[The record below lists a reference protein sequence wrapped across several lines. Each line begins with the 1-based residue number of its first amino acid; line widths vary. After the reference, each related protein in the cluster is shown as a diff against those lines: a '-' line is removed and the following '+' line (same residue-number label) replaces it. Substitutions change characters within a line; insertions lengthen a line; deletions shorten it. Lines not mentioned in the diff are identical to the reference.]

1 MPVSFRWP
9 DDPGYEAFVRANGET
24 LLRLAVLLTGNRDD
38 AQDVLQDAVIAVAG
52 RWPRVRADTALAY
65 MRTAV
70 SRKAIDLRRRQ
81 RSAGVEPEEGF
92 AEDPGFV
99 RLEADA
105 EFVRLL
111 GALPDRQRAVLV
123 LRYYADLDDTAAAK
137 TLGCTVQTVRSQ
149 ASRALAKL
157 RAQLVGADAGEG
169 AAAAASAA
177 PAAEGRG

>member
-1 MPVSFRWP
+1 MPIGFRWP
-9 DDPGYEAFVRANGET
+9 DDPGYEAFVRAHGET
-24 LLRLAVLLTGNRDD
+24 LLRLAALLTGNRDD
-38 AQDVLQDAVIAVAG
+38 AQ
-52 RWPRVRADTALAY
+52 WSRVRGDTALAY

-105 EFVRLL
+105 EFVGMLS
-111 GALPDRQRAVLV
+111 ALPDRQRAVLV
-123 LRYYADLDDTAAAK
+123 LRYYADLDDAAVAK

-157 RAQLVGADAGEG
+157 RARLVSADGGADAP
-169 AAAAASAA
+169 AAASAST
-177 PAAEGRG
+177 PVTEGRA